1 MLSSLKRDRMAE
13 NHSVGFDI
21 ESRILLMRGRRVLID
36 SDLAVLYGVS
46 TKRLNE
52 QVKRNQE
59 RFLAEF
65 MFALDSREKSEV
77 VAKCDHLKNLQFS
90 ATLPS
95 VFTEYGAL
103 MAASILKSTRAIQ
116 VSIEVIKAF
125 VRMRAMLASHQELA
139 AKLAALEEKYDVQ
152 FLEVFEAIELLAETH
167 EERQHEKTRRKFGF
181 VKDDQ
186 VDGEQTT

>member
-1 MLSSLKRDRMAE
+1 MAK
-13 NHSVGFDI
+13 NQPVDFNI

-36 SDLAVLYGVS
+36 SDLALLYGVS

-59 RFLAEF
+59 RFPGEF
-65 MFALDSREKSEV
+65 MFTLDFREKSEV

-90 ATLPS
+90 ATLPA

-116 VSIEVIKAF
+116 VSIEIIKAF
-125 VRMRAMLASHQELA
+125 VHMREMLASHRELS
-139 AKLAALEEKYDVQ
+139 AKLAAMEEKYDVQ
-152 FLEVFEAIELLAETH
+152 FLEVFEAIELLAEVR
-167 EERQHEKTRRKFGF
+167 EVTRNRKLGF
-181 VKDDQ
+181 VKDHQ
-186 VDGEQTT
+186 SNGEQAT

>member
-1 MLSSLKRDRMAE
+1 MAT
-13 NHSVGFDI
+13 NQPVDFNI

-36 SDLAVLYGVS
+36 SDLALLYGVS

>member
-1 MLSSLKRDRMAE
+1 MAT
-13 NHSVGFDI
+13 NQPVDFNI

-36 SDLAVLYGVS
+36 SDLALLYGVS

-59 RFLAEF
+59 RFPGEF
-65 MFALDSREKSEV
+65 MFTLDFREKSEV
-77 VAKCDHLKNLQFS
+77 VAKCDHLRNLQFS
-90 ATLPS
+90 ATLPA

-125 VRMRAMLASHQELA
+125 VRMREMLASHQELA
-139 AKLAALEEKYDVQ
+139 GKLAAMEEKYDIQ
-152 FLEVFEAIELLAETH
+152 FLEVFEAIELLAAVK
-167 EERQHEKTRRKFGF
+167 EEKRKRKMGF
-181 VKDDQ
+181 TKDA
-186 VDGEQTT
+186 EA